1 MPILATLLVTG
12 GALYFGNKL
21 SKAVNTSNAGDA
33 LKSDIAQVKFKG
45 FDGKLLSLNV
55 KANFDISFRHTNP
68 TNTDLIF
75 NYMFLD
81 IAIDN
86 TIIAS
91 VREENLN
98 QKISKSGVTNHTVR
112 VVSENLF
119 VVIPSLIYKYYN
131 EFPKMVKIT
140 GNIKVNNFSTDF
152 NKEYPLQ
159 NAV

>member
-1 MPILATLLVTG
+1 
-12 GALYFGNKL
+12 
-21 SKAVNTSNAGDA
+21 
-33 LKSDIAQVKFKG
+33 
-45 FDGKLLSLNV
+45 
-55 KANFDISFRHTNP
+55 
-68 TNTDLIF
+68 
-75 NYMFLD
+75 MFLD